1 MLRYSAIPRDI
12 SEDKCQINENRNEY
26 YNSNLKTPPKYSKQD
41 LRRRKISI
49 PSILG
54 GPGPP
59 ESYSSQST
67 AFIKTQSLPNH
78 TSTSHSCTNNYSCVF
93 DILRVPPDDIAAQL
107 TLLDLPVFQ
116 AIQPDELTSCSW
128 HKKNKLTVAP
138 NVVAFTRRFNHVSF
152 WNVQEILIR
161 STPKQRSEVLS
172 LFIRIAKKLYDL
184 NNFHSLFAIISA
196 MQSAP
201 IYRLSK
207 TWACLSKK
215 DKQNFEKLAEVFSDE
230 SNWANLRGHIE
241 SLKLP
246 CIPYLGIYLTD
257 LVYIDMAHPHSGG
270 LESQPRTLK
279 MNNILRIIS
288 NYQQSDYSHLSKV
301 PYIQDHLNSIRYIEE
316 LQKFVEADQYKLSL
330 KLEPISPRNS
340 YSSSKESVNNE
351 AAKAIASL
359 NLSPAKASSGS
370 LRLHNASSVNKFIPG
385 HRKCRS
391 LGTNIFNRGFQLEN
405 TQSKEQPKTFLLDDS
420 TLEESMKNHDLSSPS
435 TDINLHASQFTSE
448 DSTLLSRVTE
458 DNLSF
463 DGQFSRMQG
472 FAQRKTI
479 VKHGRKVKISSWQ
492 RYWLEIW
499 ASSLAY
505 FAPKSFKGLTLNIGC
520 ASASTVSQRQRYD
533 FRREPCKLVA
543 LSGCKIMLSSD
554 PTREGCFQMIDHHSG
569 NVYEFRVGSRNTAE
583 KWCRSLQQA
592 AFGEDK
598 TPLPN
603 NLMSFE

>member
-1 MLRYSAIPRDI
+1 MMLRRYSAIPKDI
-12 SEDKCQINENRNEY
+12 SEDKYRINDDQTHY
-26 YNSNLKTPPKYSKQD
+26 FNSNLKTPPKYGKHD

-49 PSILG
+49 PAILG

-59 ESYSSQST
+59 DNSSNNVSVLN
-67 AFIKTQSLPNH
+67 KTQSLPNH
-78 TSTSHSCTNNYSCVF
+78 ASASHNCMNNYSCVF
-93 DILRVPPDDIAAQL
+93 DILRTSPEEMAAQL
-107 TLLDLPVFQ
+107 TVLDLPVFQ
-116 AIQPDELTSCSW
+116 AIQPDELASCSW
-128 HKKNKLTVAP
+128 HKKNKLTIAP

-152 WNVQEILIR
+152 WTVQEILLR
-161 STPKQRSEVLS
+161 PTPRLRSEVLS
-172 LFIRIAKKLYDL
+172 LFIRIAKKLYDM

-207 TWACLSKK
+207 TWNCISKK
-215 DKQNFEKLAEVFSDE
+215 DKQNFDKLAEVFSDE
-230 SNWANLRGHIE
+230 CNWANLRSHIE

-288 NYQQSDYSHLSKV
+288 NYQQSDYSHL
-301 PYIQDHLNSIRYIEE
+301 PRIPHIQDYLNSIRYIEE

-330 KLEPISPRNS
+330 KLEPMSPRNS
-340 YSSSKESVNNE
+340 YSSSRESVTNE

-370 LRLHNASSVNKFIPG
+370 LRLQNASTVSKFIPG

-391 LGTNIFNRGFQLEN
+391 LGTNIFNKGFQLESN
-405 TQSKEQPKTFLLDDS
+405 APKTFLLDDS
-420 TLEESMKNHDLSSPS
+420 TLEESIKNHDLTSLNRDLPLLGSQS
-435 TDINLHASQFTSE
+435 TSD
-448 DSTLLSRVTE
+448 DCTLLSKVTE
-458 DNLSF
+458 DTLSF

-472 FAQRKTI
+472 FVQRKTV
-479 VKHGRKVKISSWQ
+479 VKNGKKAKMTSWQ

-499 ASSLAY
+499 ASTLAY
-505 FAPKSFKGLTLNIGC
+505 FAQKSFKGLTLNMGC
-520 ASASTVSQRQRYD
+520 ASANVLSQRHRYD
-533 FRREPCKLVA
+533 FKREPCKLVPLA
-543 LSGCKIMLSSD
+543 GCKIILSND
-554 PTREGCFQMIDHHSG
+554 PIREDCFQIIDHQRG
-569 NVYEFRVGSRNTAE
+569 NIYEFRVGSKGTAE

-592 AFGEDK
+592 ASGEDRI
-598 TPLPN
+598 PLPN